1 MQGVAQAWLVLKISN
16 SGTALGIVSAL
27 QYIPILIFGTLGGV
41 VADRFSKRKVLYF
54 TQSAA
59 GILALILGVLV
70 ATNQVKL
77 WMVFILAFCLGW
89 VNVFDNPARQTFVI
103 EMVGEDRLRNA
114 VTLYSSLVNLSR
126 VIGPAIAGSLITFVG
141 LAPCFILNGIS
152 YAAVITVLA
161 LMHPEDLQVPP
172 PAPALKGQLR
182 EGVKYVLSTPLLRD
196 ILLMMAIV
204 GTFTFE
210 FQVSLPLIAEFTFQG
225 DARSYAFLSG
235 ALGIGAVFG
244 GLAIAS
250 QKRNTPSM
258 LILASGLFGIAV
270 LGAAFMPTL
279 VLSGVGLVFAGVCS
293 IFFTSLGNSVL
304 QLKSSP
310 QMRGRV
316 MSFWSIAFL
325 GSTTLGGP
333 AVGWFAEAVGPR
345 WGLGLGGIAALIA
358 AVLGAIQFLPRRN
371 DQE

>member
-1 MQGVAQAWLVLKISN
+1 
-16 SGTALGIVSAL
+16 
-27 QYIPILIFGTLGGV
+27 
-41 VADRFSKRKVLYF
+41 
-54 TQSAA
+54 
-59 GILALILGVLV
+59 
-70 ATNQVKL
+70 
-77 WMVFILAFCLGW
+77 
-89 VNVFDNPARQTFVI
+89 
-103 EMVGEDRLRNA
+103 
-114 VTLYSSLVNLSR
+114 
-126 VIGPAIAGSLITFVG
+126 
-141 LAPCFILNGIS
+141 
-152 YAAVITVLA
+152 

-279 VLSGVGLVFAGVCS
+279 VLSGVGLVFSGVCS